1 MINFTNLIS
10 KVSKVSQQMG
20 SPQHLPMTY
29 LPVDSVSIV
38 SRQSDLDNT
47 HAFPRH
53 FARLAAMVTLLL
65 TLACGNVCGAS
76 PLTVETPD
84 ARYYTQDGV
93 TVFGENTTGKMKNS
107 SSQKCYNTNNASVIV
122 FSELTNI
129 TGISFDMCLAGDGSG
144 EGNAISLYTSTGGV
158 FAIPSSGFTATKGG
172 SALGSLSNIQAI
184 KANQSSLTS
193 ISVTFDSPVK
203 GIELKKVA
211 STNIRNIVVTYNNTT
226 LPSVYFKATTTSTAD
241 VANVET
247 TPSGGSMTVDTKTTK
262 KTINGIDYYQAESG
276 SQTINLGTGNTF
288 QAGDQIVLEFCGSG
302 NNKTVGPIIQKTTN
316 CTISVTVNDKVPAKV
331 AYIVSAGDG
340 IQGQTSA
347 TIIRTSSDLYIRSF
361 SVLRAAAGCPNY
373 SFHTGGNDVQT
384 NNTQSCFVQ
393 VGSSNEWQLTNYTI
407 PADTKFFVGE
417 RGWWYN
423 NNLGSNNSRSSAQTW
438 AAEMYLAMSFDAG
451 DASGSP
457 KLGQATGAV
466 GTVRIYDNSNWN
478 NLNAAFIPDG
488 YVLRIGS
495 TDKSF
500 AVHNGNEYRSELVEL
515 SSSNARDLISVGVVD
530 ENDDYVA
537 TANTQTM
544 QHLFLRVSS
553 DWAGSSAKFSIYDI
567 GASAFK
573 NGFMV
578 AVPGESNL
586 YEGWIDGAC
595 TSVIFVRHNST
606 ATSPSWDNDWNQTG
620 DLTLQSGKNLFTITQ
635 GTWNGQTTGWSAY
648 EKKGK
653 FRMNDNFKD
662 KNWYVRF
669 NPYHVLTYDANG
681 GSGAPAAQSV
691 AADASPCQLTVSS
704 TEPTRTDYIFE
715 GWSTSSSAVSPDGAW
730 DPGDTHAMTGD
741 VTLYAVWTHCSGPSI
756 TVEAGMTGQTYT
768 VGDVATTMTV
778 TAAAGN
784 GGTLHYHWCQ
794 YNVGQN
800 PETQSIDAVGGTDAN
815 TYTPSTASAHEGQIF
830 YCVVSEEGCSTTV
843 KSAYSGAITV
853 NAAPTLYTVTYNV
866 NGGGSVDPTSATQAS
881 VGASLTLPTPTWSG
895 YTFEGWYNAGTKI
908 GNAGASYTPTA
919 NITLYAHWTDDI
931 SGKVF
936 SFIDNN
942 YGDKFKAFDLS
953 GWVTGDASKKD
964 KTYTN
969 ATTGVQLVIDNGSWE
984 NKSNAIS
991 ALVKQIGSGDKVSD
1005 IDIIIPTGKIATVKI
1020 SYNAYGTG
1028 DGYRLTVNG
1037 TAQANPSNK
1046 LDDGHTNA
1054 QVISNIKEITLS
1066 NQTGTLQLGVS
1077 NTSNNNYIGRV
1088 SAVITGY
1095 TVSYDKGT
1103 YGTGTLASG
1112 TKTHGSNFTL
1122 SSNSSA
1128 FTRDGYTY
1136 DGWSINAD
1144 GSTKDYNLG
1153 GTYSTDAA
1161 ITLYP
1166 HWVANA
1172 TISATLES
1180 DEYMR
1185 IGAAGMELSLSI
1197 TGASSDWYYRVKNS
1211 DTEGYQTPDETT
1223 YTTTSWTMTS
1233 TIGAATNH
1241 YVVELYNGSKVKMAT
1256 SNTITV
1262 YGETGHPMTISAGDG
1277 GSASPASTWANG
1289 DHLHPTITATP
1300 SSGYRFVNWTLSNAN
1315 ATLADAT
1322 SASTTITSASGAC
1335 TITANFVECST
1346 VTYMYNGATSGA
1358 SPASETA
1365 ASVTLPTPTRTGYV
1379 LDGWYT
1385 TAGTKVGD
1393 GGDSY
1398 SVVADITLY
1407 ARWEESCA
1415 AGGTEVLSSVAVNSS
1430 YTVVALVGANVA
1442 SSGLD
1447 GSDRTQVGSSSEYA
1461 NKLGSSG
1468 YVRLY
1473 PKSGS
1478 AFAAGDIL
1486 YYKVYNGKSSEK
1498 SMNVAVFKNDETKYQ
1513 SSATSIASY
1522 ETHVFEITLTSD
1534 MINATNGYV
1543 QVMRGSSNGDGAWF
1557 VSARIETTSGGGGTC
1572 YHVYYHGNGAES
1584 GYVSDTTSYAAN
1596 DDPVVLG
1603 NVGLYPFVRAG
1614 YTFSGWNTEAGGGGT
1629 AYAPGATITDIS
1641 SDVTLYAQW
1650 SSGTLYSVTY
1660 NGNSNTDGTAP
1671 ATASHAAGSN
1681 VTVLGNTGSLEKTNY
1696 TFDGWATAND
1706 GTGTSYAAG
1715 GTISSIA
1722 ADVTLYAK
1730 WKQTVTLNTGS
1741 QGSGAE
1747 KTPYIYWNGAALSDA
1762 TVHSADGYTLQGY
1775 YTVASGGTKVL
1786 NDDGSFAGTDVSG
1799 YITSSKWSRT
1809 GTTTLYAQWRAAG
1822 GASCNT
1828 MDHVTDFPSSGSTGA
1843 TVGNLTVT
1851 YSGSSVE
1858 KQTSKPLYNDK
1869 SGNTIKIGSS
1879 GADKYVQGYLGGN
1892 EIGSLELGVG
1902 TGNTTTGIMY
1912 AVVFSAS
1919 STFDDA
1925 SVLSYSKSNSEYEAN
1940 IKTATSDTLT
1950 NITVPSGAKYFRIYR
1965 SVTFNSISCGS
1976 GSSVYVW
1983 HIKACSSGSS
1993 THTITY
1999 NNGGGSGSMA
2009 SNTGIADNG
2018 SQTLTT
2024 KTFTAPTNYTFAGWV
2039 ADVDVTIGGDTKR
2052 AGTLIA
2058 DGATITNITTDINLT
2073 AKWSLPLTL
2082 NTGLQGGDADENLTV
2097 YYNSTSIT
2105 GHTPHTAAGYRLMG
2119 YYTASSDGTKVLN
2132 ADGSFAATAVSDYIT
2147 DGKWIYTTASS
2158 LTLYAQ
2164 WEAAALLKWNLQI
2177 NKSESPI
2184 TTTSKESATVRI
2196 STDNMTNLTANGGLT
2211 ITGSAKSALTSKIAT
2226 TANTTGDNAGKY
2238 MSVQFQIANG
2248 YKLVPTAIN
2257 VKVQPISHSQTV
2269 YLVLEDNN
2277 SHSIDYTSSS
2287 ISKGSTQTVTMS
2299 NGSSVEFTG
2308 TVTLKIYCYGTAEND
2323 GYRLGTPIEINGSVE
2338 EACTMPSYTG
2348 LDYSQTEYIKD
2359 AVASAITVTD
2369 PADVTTYLWKQNTV
2383 NDRSGTTPASG
2394 TNNTASYTPPTTAN
2408 GKLYYWC
2415 ELTNACG
2422 TVKTPTVAITV
2433 RTDKT
2438 DPTATWTDPAT
2449 VNYGGGNYTLRA
2461 TVNSGWDGTLTA
2473 GMLIA
2478 PTGIRIYD
2486 ASIGTDGSSRKY
2498 IEVKFDVQTS
2508 FDRTEHPTSIPF
2520 TLSLP
2525 ETTSY
2530 DAVNL
2535 EHDVAYTSCSGA
2547 GAGSSYNIR
2556 MRKTVTKDGNYY
2568 YSANADGWISPNTNS
2583 SHGTAKAGTAVAP
2596 FDTVASSNT
2605 SNVWIKTYHAN
2616 INKVRMYGDFSAKDM
2631 TVAGVYKNTT
2641 YFTANAKYSVD
2652 YAVVYNGDENADNL
2666 GEAGEAKYVDI
2677 TLNTALDANDIL
2689 LITFSATK
2697 ARPMG
2702 AILTEASGGTLS
2714 TALTFGTAGPIT
2726 KTQSDA
2732 NFTNVATKTGENNNS
2747 LGAITYSS
2755 SNTSCATVNAKTGEV
2770 TITATGTS
2778 TLTTTITA
2786 TLAASGCYQ
2795 RATTSYV
2802 LNVTGQECTINA
2814 GTLTLT
2820 SGNETK
2826 CPSANVTLTLT
2837 GHSTDGTTVTWYRGE
2852 TDVTA
2857 SVSENALTTTEA
2869 GIYSVV
2875 VTKNAC
2881 SVRTNSITISNI
2893 SAEASATKIVDEWY
2907 IKNGRLTPDIALWTL
2922 DEGSSLSSVTWSPS
2936 NETGLTASD
2945 DIYEKD
2951 GVVYLT
2957 GKEPVANNS
2966 GSDKV
2971 YTLTLTVADECGGT
2985 NALSSQTITLKHQK
2999 NTDKH
3004 VLAFVVNGTAKE
3016 GFTDGITAAQTTS
3029 VPLYNTLTENF
3040 DVLATNIYSTD
3051 DEQKLKEYYSQ
3062 FDILCITDY
3071 PNSNTKGVHGKKY
3084 VDAIGALID
3093 IRPILTMEAFVS
3105 DKDNWKAKG
3114 VSGSPKD
3121 PTTRQ
3126 YNMLLQCKDHE
3137 IFAGTTLTKIGEGDE
3152 AMYKI
3157 NMVDSTK
3164 ESYATLDATYGG
3176 GTHKASEGYKYHDCP
3191 ALQGFT
3197 YTSAMSDM
3205 LPLGLIQDGS
3215 GNDLQVG
3222 LERQHVM
3229 EARMMVIGVNA
3240 YAMERLTT
3248 DGEQVIVNALKYLM
3262 KKNAEDISDCS
3273 VYFDNATGDGL
3284 WDNAAN
3290 WGPSYASLP
3299 QPTQEVRI
3307 LQPCTLN
3314 TRAHVAG
3321 VKIVPDG
3328 KYNYGSST
3336 AAGKLTIAPTGA
3348 LIVEGKVQAVT
3359 APKYY
3364 EKRATQPSELIL
3376 NTDDTDGSN
3385 QACLIFNNDDASTK
3399 ATVNMYSL
3407 GRVITSTYQF
3417 QYMAV
3422 PMEVVPVNPSFANET
3437 HGGTIIL
3444 TYVWNENGGWS
3455 RRGYYEDLYAFE
3467 GIGITT
3473 TSTSALNYQ
3482 MKGNLTST
3490 AEKEI
3495 ALTNGSGAA
3504 YANNIIGNSW
3514 SAPIDIASLKDAIG
3528 DDASVQKTVYIYCT
3542 GKDGENATSG
3552 TSGDAGQW
3560 LAIPIDGS
3568 GWSGW
3573 TGLKVIPSMQAF
3585 LIRTS
3590 AETSLTLNYDEVVR
3604 STATSNLN
3612 EPLRAPKREST
3623 DGDISLTTIHVAD
3636 SKTFADLRLFEGERF
3651 DETFDN
3657 GWEAEYL
3664 PCDGR
3669 TATLYAETE
3678 IGKMAVL
3685 ATPELEG
3692 TQVGF
3697 APGQETAYTFTFA
3710 GGTGEYYLNDIKTQK
3725 SALIQEGNTYSF
3737 EYENG
3742 DAANR
3747 FYISRTA
3754 IDAPAVGTGID
3765 NTQSAVKV
3773 QKFIYQNKLY
3783 ILRNGVLYDATGKV
3797 VK

>member
-1 MINFTNLIS
+1 MSVKNDSKTVDGINFANSYYFKAAATLSSNTPTDRAIKFILPCAGTVTAWLRQS
-10 KVSKVSQQMG
+10 AKVSLAKEGIAGTAFG
-20 SPQHLPMTY
+20 SGNSEAYDKYSLDVASGGAYYIYATGSTTTLYAIKFDALVCDPLTVNRGGTSDGVYIVGQDGGVLTCSATTGTIATY
-29 LPVDSVSIV
+29 QWKQYTSGQGIGDTINAIGSGATTASFTPHPTSAGIYYYLCRAND
-38 SRQSDLDNT
+38 
-47 HAFPRH
+47 
-53 FARLAAMVTLLL
+53 
-65 TLACGNVCGAS
+65 ACGNVA
-76 PLTVETPD
+76 
-84 ARYYTQDGV
+84 V
-93 TVFGENTTGKMKNS
+93 TSTTG
-107 SSQKCYNTNNASVIV
+107 TFVFNA
-122 FSELTNI
+122 
-129 TGISFDMCLAGDGSG
+129 
-144 EGNAISLYTSTGGV
+144 
-158 FAIPSSGFTATKGG
+158 
-172 SALGSLSNIQAI
+172 
-184 KANQSSLTS
+184 
-193 ISVTFDSPVK
+193 
-203 GIELKKVA
+203 
-211 STNIRNIVVTYNNTT
+211 
-226 LPSVYFKATTTSTAD
+226 
-241 VANVET
+241 
-247 TPSGGSMTVDTKTTK
+247 
-262 KTINGIDYYQAESG
+262 
-276 SQTINLGTGNTF
+276 
-288 QAGDQIVLEFCGSG
+288 
-302 NNKTVGPIIQKTTN
+302 
-316 CTISVTVNDKVPAKV
+316 
-331 AYIVSAGDG
+331 
-340 IQGQTSA
+340 
-347 TIIRTSSDLYIRSF
+347 
-361 SVLRAAAGCPNY
+361 
-373 SFHTGGNDVQT
+373 
-384 NNTQSCFVQ
+384 
-393 VGSSNEWQLTNYTI
+393 
-407 PADTKFFVGE
+407 
-417 RGWWYN
+417 
-423 NNLGSNNSRSSAQTW
+423 
-438 AAEMYLAMSFDAG
+438 
-451 DASGSP
+451 
-457 KLGQATGAV
+457 
-466 GTVRIYDNSNWN
+466 
-478 NLNAAFIPDG
+478 
-488 YVLRIGS
+488 
-495 TDKSF
+495 
-500 AVHNGNEYRSELVEL
+500 
-515 SSSNARDLISVGVVD
+515 
-530 ENDDYVA
+530 
-537 TANTQTM
+537 
-544 QHLFLRVSS
+544 
-553 DWAGSSAKFSIYDI
+553 
-567 GASAFK
+567 
-573 NGFMV
+573 
-578 AVPGESNL
+578 
-586 YEGWIDGAC
+586 AC
-595 TSVIFVRHNST
+595 TSVAAPTGLTCSAQTGTSLTFTWTNAANASGYT
-606 ATSPSWDNDWNQTG
+606 ATLYSDSGCESEVTHQ
-620 DLTLQSGKNLFTITQ
+620 DL
-635 GTWNGQTTGWSAY
+635 
-648 EKKGK
+648 
-653 FRMNDNFKD
+653 
-662 KNWYVRF
+662 
-669 NPYHVLTYDANG
+669 
-681 GSGAPAAQSV
+681 
-691 AADASPCQLTVSS
+691 
-704 TEPTRTDYIFE
+704 
-715 GWSTSSSAVSPDGAW
+715 
-730 DPGDTHAMTGD
+730 
-741 VTLYAVWTHCSGPSI
+741 
-756 TVEAGMTGQTYT
+756 
-768 VGDVATTMTV
+768 GDVATVTFSTLSSATTYYCKV
-778 TAAAGN
+778 QSHGDGSTYCAAGGTTAAQS
-784 GGTLHYHWCQ
+784 GT
-794 YNVGQN
+794 
-800 PETQSIDAVGGTDAN
+800 T
-815 TYTPSTASAHEGQIF
+815 
-830 YCVVSEEGCSTTV
+830 
-843 KSAYSGAITV
+843 K
-853 NAAPTLYTVTYNV
+853 TLYTITYAK
-866 NGGGSVDPTSATQAS
+866 GSAG
-881 VGASLTLPTPTWSG
+881 GASG
-895 YTFEGWYNAGTKI
+895 DNF
-908 GNAGASYTPTA
+908 
-919 NITLYAHWTDDI
+919 TD
-931 SGKVF
+931 
-936 SFIDNN
+936 
-942 YGDKFKAFDLS
+942 
-953 GWVTGDASKKD
+953 
-964 KTYTN
+964 
-969 ATTGVQLVIDNGSWE
+969 
-984 NKSNAIS
+984 
-991 ALVKQIGSGDKVSD
+991 
-1005 IDIIIPTGKIATVKI
+1005 
-1020 SYNAYGTG
+1020 
-1028 DGYRLTVNG
+1028 
-1037 TAQANPSNK
+1037 
-1046 LDDGHTNA
+1046 
-1054 QVISNIKEITLS
+1054 
-1066 NQTGTLQLGVS
+1066 
-1077 NTSNNNYIGRV
+1077 
-1088 SAVITGY
+1088 
-1095 TVSYDKGT
+1095 
-1103 YGTGTLASG
+1103 
-1112 TKTHGSNFTL
+1112 TKTHGVNLTL

-1128 FTRDGYTY
+1128 FTRSGYTY
-1136 DGWSINAD
+1136 DGWSTNTD

-1153 GTYSTDAA
+1153 GTYTANSA

-1197 TGASSDWYYRVKNS
+1197 TGASSGWYYRVKNS
-1211 DTEGYQTPDETT
+1211 DTEGYHTPDTTT

-1233 TIGAATNH
+1233 TIEAATNH
-1241 YVVELYNGSKVKMAT
+1241 YVVELYNGSNVKMAE
-1256 SNTITV
+1256 SSTITV
-1262 YGETGHPMTISAGDG
+1262 YGETGHPVTIVAGDN
-1277 GSASPASTWANG
+1277 GSVSPSGVVYANG
-1289 DHLHPTITATP
+1289 EHLNPTITATP
-1300 SSGYRFVNWTLSNAN
+1300 SSGYRFVNWTLSDGN

-1335 TITANFVECST
+1335 TVTANFTACST

-1393 GGDSY
+1393 GGDTY
-1398 SVVADITLY
+1398 DVVADITLY
-1407 ARWEESCA
+1407 ARWETTCGGGYSNVYSMTLSGTNGESDVTITQST
-1415 AGGTEVLSSVAVNSS
+1415 AG
-1430 YTVVALVGANVA
+1430 VA
-1442 SSGLD
+1442 SITTVLDDSSPIDKSGD
-1447 GSDRTQVGSSSEYA
+1447 KYFKFGSSSAISITYTFA
-1461 NKLGSSG
+1461 VGDKLVFDVCSNQDNKSCGVSIK
-1468 YVRLY
+1468 V
-1473 PKSGS
+1473 GS
-1478 AFAAGDIL
+1478 ADAE
-1486 YYKVYNGKSSEK
+1486 VVQK
-1498 SMNVAVFKNDETKYQ
+1498 SMGTTPTTIEYT
-1513 SSATSIASY
+1513 
-1522 ETHVFEITLTSD
+1522 ITVSGEKTVV
-1534 MINATNGYV
+1534 IKRGGTNESN
-1543 QVMRGSSNGDGAWF
+1543 MRLHGITIQ
-1557 VSARIETTSGGGGTC
+1557 RSGGSGTC

-1660 NGNSNTDGTAP
+1660 IGNGNTGGTTP
-1671 ATASHAAGSN
+1671 ATAYHASGSN

-1858 KQTSKPLYNDK
+1858 RQTSKPLYNDK

-1902 TGNTTTGIMY
+1902 TGNTATGIMY

-1999 NNGGGSGSMA
+1999 ANGGGSGSMV
-2009 SNTGIADNG
+2009 SNAGIADNG

-2082 NTGLQGGDADENLTV
+2082 NTGLQGSDADEDLTV

-2257 VKVQPISHSQTV
+2257 IKVQPISHSQTV

-2287 ISKGSTQTVTMS
+2287 LLKGNTHTVTMS

-2508 FDRTEHPTSIPF
+2508 FDRTEHPTNIPF

-2907 IKNGRLTPDIALWTL
+2907 IKNGRLTQDIALWTL

-3399 ATVNMYSL
+3399 ATVNLYSL

-3560 LAIPIDGS
+3560 LAIPIEGS

-3742 DAANR
+3742 DVANR

>member
-1 MINFTNLIS
+1 
-10 KVSKVSQQMG
+10 
-20 SPQHLPMTY
+20 
-29 LPVDSVSIV
+29 
-38 SRQSDLDNT
+38 
-47 HAFPRH
+47 
-53 FARLAAMVTLLL
+53 
-65 TLACGNVCGAS
+65 
-76 PLTVETPD
+76 
-84 ARYYTQDGV
+84 
-93 TVFGENTTGKMKNS
+93 
-107 SSQKCYNTNNASVIV
+107 
-122 FSELTNI
+122 
-129 TGISFDMCLAGDGSG
+129 
-144 EGNAISLYTSTGGV
+144 
-158 FAIPSSGFTATKGG
+158 
-172 SALGSLSNIQAI
+172 
-184 KANQSSLTS
+184 
-193 ISVTFDSPVK
+193 
-203 GIELKKVA
+203 
-211 STNIRNIVVTYNNTT
+211 
-226 LPSVYFKATTTSTAD
+226 
-241 VANVET
+241 
-247 TPSGGSMTVDTKTTK
+247 
-262 KTINGIDYYQAESG
+262 
-276 SQTINLGTGNTF
+276 
-288 QAGDQIVLEFCGSG
+288 
-302 NNKTVGPIIQKTTN
+302 
-316 CTISVTVNDKVPAKV
+316 
-331 AYIVSAGDG
+331 
-340 IQGQTSA
+340 
-347 TIIRTSSDLYIRSF
+347 
-361 SVLRAAAGCPNY
+361 
-373 SFHTGGNDVQT
+373 
-384 NNTQSCFVQ
+384 
-393 VGSSNEWQLTNYTI
+393 
-407 PADTKFFVGE
+407 
-417 RGWWYN
+417 
-423 NNLGSNNSRSSAQTW
+423 
-438 AAEMYLAMSFDAG
+438 
-451 DASGSP
+451 
-457 KLGQATGAV
+457 
-466 GTVRIYDNSNWN
+466 
-478 NLNAAFIPDG
+478 
-488 YVLRIGS
+488 
-495 TDKSF
+495 
-500 AVHNGNEYRSELVEL
+500 
-515 SSSNARDLISVGVVD
+515 
-530 ENDDYVA
+530 
-537 TANTQTM
+537 
-544 QHLFLRVSS
+544 
-553 DWAGSSAKFSIYDI
+553 
-567 GASAFK
+567 
-573 NGFMV
+573 
-578 AVPGESNL
+578 
-586 YEGWIDGAC
+586 
-595 TSVIFVRHNST
+595 
-606 ATSPSWDNDWNQTG
+606 
-620 DLTLQSGKNLFTITQ
+620 
-635 GTWNGQTTGWSAY
+635 
-648 EKKGK
+648 
-653 FRMNDNFKD
+653 
-662 KNWYVRF
+662 
-669 NPYHVLTYDANG
+669 
-681 GSGAPAAQSV
+681 
-691 AADASPCQLTVSS
+691 
-704 TEPTRTDYIFE
+704 
-715 GWSTSSSAVSPDGAW
+715 
-730 DPGDTHAMTGD
+730 
-741 VTLYAVWTHCSGPSI
+741 
-756 TVEAGMTGQTYT
+756 
-768 VGDVATTMTV
+768 
-778 TAAAGN
+778 
-784 GGTLHYHWCQ
+784 
-794 YNVGQN
+794 
-800 PETQSIDAVGGTDAN
+800 
-815 TYTPSTASAHEGQIF
+815 
-830 YCVVSEEGCSTTV
+830 
-843 KSAYSGAITV
+843 
-853 NAAPTLYTVTYNV
+853 
-866 NGGGSVDPTSATQAS
+866 
-881 VGASLTLPTPTWSG
+881 
-895 YTFEGWYNAGTKI
+895 
-908 GNAGASYTPTA
+908 
-919 NITLYAHWTDDI
+919 
-931 SGKVF
+931 
-936 SFIDNN
+936 
-942 YGDKFKAFDLS
+942 
-953 GWVTGDASKKD
+953 
-964 KTYTN
+964 
-969 ATTGVQLVIDNGSWE
+969 
-984 NKSNAIS
+984 
-991 ALVKQIGSGDKVSD
+991 
-1005 IDIIIPTGKIATVKI
+1005 
-1020 SYNAYGTG
+1020 
-1028 DGYRLTVNG
+1028 
-1037 TAQANPSNK
+1037 
-1046 LDDGHTNA
+1046 
-1054 QVISNIKEITLS
+1054 
-1066 NQTGTLQLGVS
+1066 
-1077 NTSNNNYIGRV
+1077 
-1088 SAVITGY
+1088 
-1095 TVSYDKGT
+1095 
-1103 YGTGTLASG
+1103 
-1112 TKTHGSNFTL
+1112 
-1122 SSNSSA
+1122 
-1128 FTRDGYTY
+1128 
-1136 DGWSINAD
+1136 
-1144 GSTKDYNLG
+1144 
-1153 GTYSTDAA
+1153 
-1161 ITLYP
+1161 
-1166 HWVANA
+1166 
-1172 TISATLES
+1172 
-1180 DEYMR
+1180 
-1185 IGAAGMELSLSI
+1185 
-1197 TGASSDWYYRVKNS
+1197 
-1211 DTEGYQTPDETT
+1211 
-1223 YTTTSWTMTS
+1223 
-1233 TIGAATNH
+1233 
-1241 YVVELYNGSKVKMAT
+1241 
-1256 SNTITV
+1256 
-1262 YGETGHPMTISAGDG
+1262 
-1277 GSASPASTWANG
+1277 
-1289 DHLHPTITATP
+1289 
-1300 SSGYRFVNWTLSNAN
+1300 
-1315 ATLADAT
+1315 
-1322 SASTTITSASGAC
+1322 
-1335 TITANFVECST
+1335 
-1346 VTYMYNGATSGA
+1346 
-1358 SPASETA
+1358 
-1365 ASVTLPTPTRTGYV
+1365 
-1379 LDGWYT
+1379 
-1385 TAGTKVGD
+1385 
-1393 GGDSY
+1393 
-1398 SVVADITLY
+1398 
-1407 ARWEESCA
+1407 
-1415 AGGTEVLSSVAVNSS
+1415 
-1430 YTVVALVGANVA
+1430 
-1442 SSGLD
+1442 
-1447 GSDRTQVGSSSEYA
+1447 
-1461 NKLGSSG
+1461 
-1468 YVRLY
+1468 
-1473 PKSGS
+1473 
-1478 AFAAGDIL
+1478 
-1486 YYKVYNGKSSEK
+1486 
-1498 SMNVAVFKNDETKYQ
+1498 
-1513 SSATSIASY
+1513 
-1522 ETHVFEITLTSD
+1522 
-1534 MINATNGYV
+1534 
-1543 QVMRGSSNGDGAWF
+1543 
-1557 VSARIETTSGGGGTC
+1557 
-1572 YHVYYHGNGAES
+1572 
-1584 GYVSDTTSYAAN
+1584 
-1596 DDPVVLG
+1596 
-1603 NVGLYPFVRAG
+1603 
-1614 YTFSGWNTEAGGGGT
+1614 
-1629 AYAPGATITDIS
+1629 
-1641 SDVTLYAQW
+1641 
-1650 SSGTLYSVTY
+1650 
-1660 NGNSNTDGTAP
+1660 
-1671 ATASHAAGSN
+1671 
-1681 VTVLGNTGSLEKTNY
+1681 
-1696 TFDGWATAND
+1696 
-1706 GTGTSYAAG
+1706 
-1715 GTISSIA
+1715 
-1722 ADVTLYAK
+1722 
-1730 WKQTVTLNTGS
+1730 
-1741 QGSGAE
+1741 
-1747 KTPYIYWNGAALSDA
+1747 
-1762 TVHSADGYTLQGY
+1762 
-1775 YTVASGGTKVL
+1775 
-1786 NDDGSFAGTDVSG
+1786 
-1799 YITSSKWSRT
+1799 
-1809 GTTTLYAQWRAAG
+1809 
-1822 GASCNT
+1822 
-1828 MDHVTDFPSSGSTGA
+1828 
-1843 TVGNLTVT
+1843 
-1851 YSGSSVE
+1851 
-1858 KQTSKPLYNDK
+1858 
-1869 SGNTIKIGSS
+1869 
-1879 GADKYVQGYLGGN
+1879 
-1892 EIGSLELGVG
+1892 
-1902 TGNTTTGIMY
+1902 
-1912 AVVFSAS
+1912 
-1919 STFDDA
+1919 
-1925 SVLSYSKSNSEYEAN
+1925 
-1940 IKTATSDTLT
+1940 
-1950 NITVPSGAKYFRIYR
+1950 
-1965 SVTFNSISCGS
+1965 
-1976 GSSVYVW
+1976 
-1983 HIKACSSGSS
+1983 
-1993 THTITY
+1993 
-1999 NNGGGSGSMA
+1999 
-2009 SNTGIADNG
+2009 
-2018 SQTLTT
+2018 
-2024 KTFTAPTNYTFAGWV
+2024 
-2039 ADVDVTIGGDTKR
+2039 
-2052 AGTLIA
+2052 
-2058 DGATITNITTDINLT
+2058 
-2073 AKWSLPLTL
+2073 
-2082 NTGLQGGDADENLTV
+2082 
-2097 YYNSTSIT
+2097 
-2105 GHTPHTAAGYRLMG
+2105 
-2119 YYTASSDGTKVLN
+2119 
-2132 ADGSFAATAVSDYIT
+2132 
-2147 DGKWIYTTASS
+2147 
-2158 LTLYAQ
+2158 
-2164 WEAAALLKWNLQI
+2164 
-2177 NKSESPI
+2177 
-2184 TTTSKESATVRI
+2184 
-2196 STDNMTNLTANGGLT
+2196 
-2211 ITGSAKSALTSKIAT
+2211 
-2226 TANTTGDNAGKY
+2226 
-2238 MSVQFQIANG
+2238 
-2248 YKLVPTAIN
+2248 
-2257 VKVQPISHSQTV
+2257 
-2269 YLVLEDNN
+2269 
-2277 SHSIDYTSSS
+2277 
-2287 ISKGSTQTVTMS
+2287 MS

-2508 FDRTEHPTSIPF
+2508 FDRTEHPTNIPF

-2907 IKNGRLTPDIALWTL
+2907 IKNGRLTQDIALWTL

-3560 LAIPIDGS
+3560 LAIPIEGS

-3742 DAANR
+3742 DVANR